1 MSHLIDN
8 QKNGFSFFFAG
19 LTQKSLKKGFIF
31 IMKILLLIKDI
42 KIEKEA
48 QCILQKDANLQSQ
61 KYVQANFICEVTLES
76 NEYKDL
82 NLSDPYSVTVS
93 PDNEIVSGF
102 SELNKEESSP
112 KATDIAIEHS
122 KNENNELA
130 KVIDYSLE
138 ENIDKVVPI
147 LEIIDIIDINKCDST
162 GIFKIKG
169 KFDSDIEEE
178 MS

>member
-8 QKNGFSFFFAG
+8 QKKGFSFFFAG
-19 LTQKSLKKGFIF
+19 FIKKSSKKGFIF

-76 NEYKDL
+76 NESTDL
-82 NLSDPYSVTVS
+82 TLSDPYSVTIS
-93 PDNEIVSGF
+93 PANEIVSGC

-112 KATDIAIEHS
+112 KATDIAIENP
-122 KNENNELA
+122 KM
-130 KVIDYSLE
+130 
-138 ENIDKVVPI
+138 
-147 LEIIDIIDINKCDST
+147 
-162 GIFKIKG
+162 KI
-169 KFDSDIEEE
+169 
-178 MS
+178 MSWLR

>member
-1 MSHLIDN
+1 
-8 QKNGFSFFFAG
+8 
-19 LTQKSLKKGFIF
+19 
-31 IMKILLLIKDI
+31 MKILLLIKDI

-93 PDNEIVSGF
+93 PNNEIVSGC
-102 SELNKEESSP
+102 SELNKEESSR

-122 KNENNELA
+122 KM
-130 KVIDYSLE
+130 
-138 ENIDKVVPI
+138 
-147 LEIIDIIDINKCDST
+147 
-162 GIFKIKG
+162 KI
-169 KFDSDIEEE
+169 
-178 MS
+178 MNWLR